1 MTAALVRAG
10 AWLRRRAENVL
21 ALMLGAMFVAFLL
34 QIVFRYFLNWPT
46 GWTSELT
53 VVMWLWMVLWGAVFV
68 LRDDEEIRFDL
79 LLASA
84 SRRRLRVMGGI
95 AAVAIVALYAL
106 SFKGSWEYVAFM
118 KVERSSYLKIRM
130 DHLYSIYVIFLV
142 AAIMRFAW
150 GAWRLWRGPIDEA
163 ASAEGAKAPS
173 P

>member
-1 MTAALVRAG
+1 MTAAVVRAG
-10 AWLRRRAENVL
+10 AWLRRRAEDAL

-84 SRRRLRVMGGI
+84 SRRRLRVMGTV
-95 AAVAIVALYAL
+95 AAVAIIVLYAL
-106 SFKGSWEYVAFM
+106 SLKGSWDYVAFM

-142 AAIMRFAW
+142 AAIARFAW
-150 GAWRLWRGPIDEA
+150 GTWRLWRDPGEA
-163 ASAEGAKAPS
+163 PPS
-173 P
+173 TPAA

>member
-1 MTAALVRAG
+1 MNNAVVRAG

-21 ALMLGAMFVAFLL
+21 ALMLGAMFLAFVL
-34 QIVFRYFLNWPT
+34 QIVFRYFLDWPT

-79 LLASA
+79 FLASA
-84 SRRRLRVMGGI
+84 SRRRVRVMGTV
-95 AAVAIVALYAL
+95 AAVAIVVLYAL
-106 SFKGSWEYVAFM
+106 SVKDSWEYVAFM

-142 AAIMRFAW
+142 AAIVRFAW
-150 GAWRLWRGPIDEA
+150 GAWRLWREPGPEA
-163 ASAEGAKAPS
+163 PPANAP
-173 P
+173 